1 MAKSSK
7 KIATINP
14 EETVSTENSTSKE
27 LFGYLAEFDSAAE
40 LYHAAEKVRDAKFRH
55 WDVHTP
61 FPVHGMDKAMGLG
74 KSWLSAVVL
83 AGGITGALG
92 ALALQFFTQVS
103 LYPTVVQDKP
113 TNLFTIPAFFPVTF
127 ELTILLSAFATV
139 FGLAAVI
146 MLPRWNHPVF
156 NSPLFTK
163 FSTDGFLLLIE
174 ARDPKFKKEQTK
186 ELLLDAGAGKIEEV
200 NY

>member
-1 MAKSSK
+1 MSNPTSSSNE
-7 KIATINP
+7 I
-14 EETVSTENSTSKE
+14 
-27 LFGYLAEFDSAAE
+27 FGYVAEFPSAYA
-40 LYHAAEKVRDAKFRH
+40 LYHAAEKIRDAGFRR

-61 FPVHGMDKAMGLG
+61 YPVHGMDHAMGLG

-83 AGGITGALG
+83 CGGIAGLLT

-113 TNLFTIPAFFPVTF
+113 TNLFTLPAFFPVTF

-139 FGLAAVI
+139 AGLFTLI
-146 MLPRWNHPVF
+146 MLPRWNHPLF
-156 NSPLFTK
+156 NSTLFSK
-163 FSTDGFLLLIE
+163 FSNDGFILVIE
-174 ARDPKFKKEQTK
+174 ARDPKFKREKTK
-186 ELLLDAGAGKIEEV
+186 ELLAEIGAGKIEEV